1 MANSVSLPSLISNV
15 SLSPISV
22 TIGCWG
28 QNPPGEPQL
37 TLIKYVEC
45 KQAIRKIPMGG
56 KALAPVSFGR
66 EPDAGFPV
74 PFKWDHGD
82 CIVEID
88 VLQEGET
95 ETSTFAAIFKR
106 AFDIAVDCVIK
117 PPNLGGHG
125 LVGTNER
132 LGVVIRGP
140 IPEVSSPG
148 LVGSNVNVSVD
159 TS

>member
-1 MANSVSLPSLISNV
+1 MANSVSLLSPISNV
-15 SLSPISV
+15 SLSPIAF
-22 TIGCWG
+22 TISCWG

-37 TLIKYVEC
+37 TLVKYIEC
-45 KQAIRKIPMGG
+45 KQAIRKIPMGE
-56 KALAPVSFGR
+56 KALAPLSFGR
-66 EPDAGFPV
+66 TPDAGFTV
-74 PFKWDHGD
+74 PSKWDHGD
-82 CIVEID
+82 CTVEID
-88 VLQEGET
+88 VLQEGEK
-95 ETSTFAAIFKR
+95 EISTFAAIFKR

-125 LVGTNER
+125 LVGNNER

-140 IPEVSSPG
+140 YPEASSPG

>member
-1 MANSVSLPSLISNV
+1 MANSVSLLSPISNV
-15 SLSPISV
+15 SLPPISFA
-22 TIGCWG
+22 IDCWA
-28 QNPPGEPQL
+28 QNPPGETQL
-37 TLIKYVEC
+37 TLVKYIDC
-45 KQAIRKIPMGG
+45 KQAIRKIPMGE

-66 EPDAGFPV
+66 EPGAGFPV
-74 PFKWDHGD
+74 PNKWEHGD
-82 CIVEID
+82 CTIEID
-88 VLQEGET
+88 VLQEGE
-95 ETSTFAAIFKR
+95 EEVSTFAAIFKR

-125 LVGTNER
+125 LVGRNER

-140 IPEVSSPG
+140 DPKVSSPG